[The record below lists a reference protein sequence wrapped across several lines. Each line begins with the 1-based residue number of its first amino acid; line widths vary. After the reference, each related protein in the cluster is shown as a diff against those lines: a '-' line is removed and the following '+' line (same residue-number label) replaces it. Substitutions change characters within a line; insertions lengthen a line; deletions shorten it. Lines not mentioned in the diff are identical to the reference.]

1 MSFSLRDV
9 LKAIMIFKKSKADIT
24 SSLWLAVL
32 CKYNTDDQIKIA
44 EILQMQTSDVINIK
58 RTGDGPGKKLQFIS
72 STVVEIEAPGFEH
85 SLLSLT
91 KSEKM
96 LMYQLALAHPSGR
109 PILVYGQSPSG
120 KSYTIK
126 NLAKIMGKE
135 IISVPVNS
143 ESTSSLLIG
152 RLELNEDGQVGFRK
166 GPLLDAIE
174 NGKWIVIEDIHL
186 ARGDLLER
194 LNSLCEENPTLN
206 DIEKNKPILYSKK
219 NKSHKLNLK
228 AKNPKK

>member
-1 MSFSLRDV
+1 
-9 LKAIMIFKKSKADIT
+9 
-24 SSLWLAVL
+24 
-32 CKYNTDDQIKIA
+32 
-44 EILQMQTSDVINIK
+44 MQTSDVIHLK
-58 RTGDGPGKKLQFIS
+58 RINNVNEKTLQFIS

-85 SLLSLT
+85 RLLSLT
-91 KSEKM
+91 ESEKM
-96 LMYQLALAHPSGR
+96 LMYQLALTYPSGR

-152 RLELNEDGQVGFRK
+152 RLELKEDGKVGFRK

-206 DIEKNKPILYSKK
+206 VIESNKPLFYSI
-219 NKSHKLNLK
+219 
-228 AKNPKK
+228 